1 MHLETRNVGNHNPHK
16 DIQNKMIR
24 IKGKHILIR
33 DWQLS
38 DLDTYADW
46 LQPGHLW
53 QDYNGPYYPYMS
65 ADVIPSHINHLR
77 KKIKQADWSM
87 PRHAL
92 VIADA
97 DTDHLIGRL
106 NRYWESKETNWLSIG
121 IVIYNPEK
129 LGGGMGYEA
138 FGLWTEYLFQ
148 EMPEL
153 VRLDTRTWSGNPG
166 MMHLAEKLGYQ
177 REAVFRKARIVKGEY
192 YDSIGYG
199 ILREEW
205 ESMHPNG
212 FEISR
217 SLSHSE

>member
-1 MHLETRNVGNHNPHK
+1 
-16 DIQNKMIR
+16 MIR
-24 IKGKHILIR
+24 IEGTRILIR
-33 DWQLS
+33 DWQLA
-38 DLDTYADW
+38 DLGAYAHW

-53 QDYNGPYYPYMS
+53 QEFDGPYYPQMLAS
-65 ADVIPSHINHLR
+65 DILAHINHLH
-77 KKIKQADWSM
+77 KKISLADWTT

-92 VIADA
+92 IIADA
-97 DTDHLIGRL
+97 DTAPLIGQL

-129 LGGGMGYEA
+129 WSGGLGYEA
-138 FGLWTEYLFQ
+138 FGLWTEYLFH

-153 VRLDTRTWSGNPG
+153 VRLDARTWSGNQG

-177 REAVFRKARIVKGEY
+177 REAVFRKARIVKGAY

-205 ESMHPNG
+205 ENLYPQG
-212 FEISR
+212 FAQHVR
-217 SLSHSE
+217 RC